1 MTPRTG
7 LTAPDATPAAVGSP
21 QPGAR
26 PEHAS
31 RPADPHPADA
41 VPRLAAA
48 GPHPAATARQPA
60 DTVPSRPAHVRARV
74 PFTLRRAGNRTAELV
89 TFHAPPD
96 EGEHI
101 AVLFPTPD
109 SGEPEREPTDAH
121 APLVRLHSECLT
133 GDLFGSA
140 RCDCGPQLDEAL
152 ALLARHGGALLYLRQ
167 EGRGIGLYSKLDAY
181 VLQDAGAD
189 TFEANR
195 LLGRG
200 ADERDYRT
208 AALMLHALGLR
219 RVTLLT
225 NNPDKERQLRAHG
238 IEVTA
243 TRPTGV
249 HVTPDNTA
257 YLEAKARGGHR
268 LLPFG
273 RPGTE
278 EPV

>member
-41 VPRLAAA
+41 VPASRPP
-48 GPHPAATARQPA
+48 GRTRGHCPAAHRHRP
-60 DTVPSRPAHVRARV
+60 VPPGPRPRPRS
-74 PFTLRRAGNRTAELV
+74 FTLRRAGNRTAELV

-268 LLPFG
+268 LPFG
-273 RPGTE
+273 LPGTE